1 MANWDH
7 LSNIGTHPVLSS
19 DPEVR
24 RPHVV
29 AACDREIDKFST
41 IRDQTVGLQGRT
53 VTVTIGRN
61 VADGRG
67 GQGPMPEDRW
77 QDFRTIVRQSL
88 ANNLAPDFSA
98 SYDGT
103 GEWGGVSE
111 DSTTFIF
118 SGVTS
123 TTPAADVRSWLSYLA
138 RDFGQDAIAL
148 TIGDTELVES

>member
-1 MANWDH
+1 MSNHDH
-7 LSNIGTHPVLSS
+7 LSNIGLHPAY
-19 DPEVR
+19 DPDPAVHTPVR
-24 RPHVV
+24 VEALRKRIADAE
-29 AACDREIDKFST
+29 AAVET
-41 IRDQTVGLQGRT
+41 YVGLQSRT

-67 GQGPMPEDRW
+67 GQGPMPKDRW

-111 DSTTFIF
+111 ESTTFVF

-123 TTPAADVRSWLSYLA
+123 TTPAADVRTWLSYLA
-138 RDFGQDAIAL
+138 REFGQDAIAL
-148 TIGDTELVES
+148 TVGDTTLVES